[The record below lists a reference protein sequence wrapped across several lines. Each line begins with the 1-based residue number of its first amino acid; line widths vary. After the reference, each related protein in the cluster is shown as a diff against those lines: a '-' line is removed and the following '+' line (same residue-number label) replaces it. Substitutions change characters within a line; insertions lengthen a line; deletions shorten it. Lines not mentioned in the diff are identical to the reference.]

1 MNTSVKNILLIC
13 ALTSQGVMAADEE
26 VNTKPHGVSSLEEIF
41 EDGKISGN
49 LRSIYAGYS
58 KKEQGAND
66 VYATAA
72 GGHLKYETA
81 ELNGFNGGA
90 AFATTHDVGF
100 ATGGRGVKQNDELS
114 SSKGS
119 YTMLSEAY
127 INYTYDDF
135 NFRAGRQLIDTPL
148 ADSDD
153 IRMIFNTFEAF
164 IATYETSHFNFIAGK
179 LQKWQG
185 YDAGLDDGWV
195 KAGEEG
201 TYFGG
206 AVYSNDMM
214 EANAWYYNITK
225 FTNAA
230 YFDATLSHE
239 INDDFSILTAA
250 QYLKQN
256 EIDNSA
262 TKASIYGFLAE
273 ASAYGVTLS
282 AAYNKSE
289 KESGKGSFSG
299 FGGGTLFTNMDTMIL
314 DEITNDRDARAVVG
328 GISYEMDD
336 LTLSYAYGDFKGKAD
351 SLGDKAHITEQNIAA
366 EYSVIADKFT
376 LSAIYTIEKDKE
388 SSLKNENDW
397 NRFGVMASYTF

>member
-13 ALTSQGVMAADEE
+13 ALTSQALIAADEDGK
-26 VNTKPHGVSSLEEIF
+26 TKADAVSSFGQIF
-41 EDGKISGN
+41 EEGKVSGN

-58 KKEQGAND
+58 NKEQGVND

-81 ELNGFNGGA
+81 ELEGFSGAA
-90 AFATTHDVGF
+90 AFATSHDMGF
-100 ATGGRGVKQNDELS
+100 ATGDRGVKQNDELS
-114 SSKGS
+114 SSAGK
-119 YTMLSEAY
+119 YTTLSEAY
-127 INYTYDDF
+127 INYAYDDF

-164 IATYETSHFNFIAGK
+164 IATYETSHFNFIAGR

-185 YDAGLDDGWV
+185 VDAGLDDGWV
-195 KAGEEG
+195 KTGEDG
-201 TYFGG
+201 TNFG
-206 AVYSNDMM
+206 AIVYSDDMM

-225 FTNAA
+225 FINAA
-230 YFDATLSHE
+230 YFDATLKHE
-239 INDDFSILTAA
+239 INDDFSILGAA
-250 QYLKQN
+250 QYLKES

-262 TKASIYGFLAE
+262 TEASIYGLKAE
-273 ASAYGVTLS
+273 AALYGFTFS
-282 AAYNKSE
+282 AAYNKAK
-289 KESGKGSFSG
+289 KEEGKASFSG

-314 DEITNDRDARAVVG
+314 DEITNDRDAKAVVG

-351 SLGDKAHITEQNIAA
+351 SLGDKAHIVEQNIGL
-366 EYSVIADKFT
+366 EYSVIEDKFT
-376 LSAIYTIEKDKE
+376 LSAIYAIEKDKE
-388 SSLKNENDW
+388 SSSKSENDW
-397 NRFGVMASYTF
+397 NRLQIMASYSF